1 MQNWDSSA
9 HGLFF
14 ALQAGSSCCDWVF
27 EGAPLL
33 RAPACADEGGK
44 LLLLPPNVSILLL
57 KVLDSLHLSG
67 AVNHIGFM
75 SASLKAPGTLLNRMK
90 WGGT

>member
-33 RAPACADEGGK
+33 IAPACADEGGK
-44 LLLLPPNVSILLL
+44 LLLLLPNVSILLL
-57 KVLDSLHLSG
+57 KVLDSLHLS
-67 AVNHIGFM
+67 
-75 SASLKAPGTLLNRMK
+75 APSG
-90 WGGT
+90 